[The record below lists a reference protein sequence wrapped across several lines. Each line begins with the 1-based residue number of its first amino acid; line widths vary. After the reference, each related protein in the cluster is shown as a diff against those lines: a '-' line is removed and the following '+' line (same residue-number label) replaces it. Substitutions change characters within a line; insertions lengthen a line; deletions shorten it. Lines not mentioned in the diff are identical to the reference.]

1 MTNKIPSAL
10 EGSNSKYNHRISP
23 RCNFIENNSTSS
35 ERSLSLF
42 HTHTQTERERERE
55 EELRFMKNR
64 VQFPLAGKQEFK
76 DKIAS
81 SANFPDLSKY

>member
-1 MTNKIPSAL
+1 
-10 EGSNSKYNHRISP
+10 
-23 RCNFIENNSTSS
+23 
-35 ERSLSLF
+35 
-42 HTHTQTERERERE
+42 
-55 EELRFMKNR
+55 MKNR

>member
-35 ERSLSLF
+35 ERSLPLS
-42 HTHTQTERERERE
+42 HTHTERERE

-64 VQFPLAGKQEFK
+64 VQFPLAGKQDFK
-76 DKIAS
+76 DKIAG